1 MVFVRVHVI
10 KGHLSAAQEDEL
22 GAKLIQA
29 VSDVEGLVN
38 NERHKET
45 SWVQFYEFEPEDWYA
60 PANLAGSS
68 PDSRI
73 QLEVVAPQ
81 KLLSTPEDARAM
93 LGKADEAVPTR
104 AYGSARSNHGGRPA
118 RRGDGCR
125 CGSRPGLPRTI
136 PTRCSISTPP
146 EYSA

>member
-1 MVFVRVHVI
+1 MVFVRVHMI

-81 KLLSTPEDARAM
+81 KLLSTPEDARGFPVTIA
-93 LGKADEAVPTR
+93 A
-104 AYGSARSNHGGRPA
+104 
-118 RRGDGCR
+118 GCR
-125 CGSRPGLPRTI
+125 LRGIGQEEC
-136 PTRCSISTPP
+136 RCRS
-146 EYSA
+146 